1 MDKELIREQ
10 LLNILIDQY
19 KVKAERNNST
29 FDLILLGKE
38 MNMGPGD
45 LLCFFLEV
53 EKKYNININ
62 EEEIMNGGFK
72 TINSIAQLI
81 CEKSDYCLPG
91 DPNAELQ

>member
-10 LLNILIDQY
+10 LLNILIDKY
-19 KVKAERNNST
+19 KVKVEKSDST
-29 FDLILLGKE
+29 YDLNLLGKE

-62 EEEIMNGGFK
+62 ETEIMSGGFK

-81 CEKSDYCLPG
+81 REKSDYCVPG

>member
-1 MDKELIREQ
+1 MEKELIREQ
-10 LLNILIDQY
+10 LLNILIDKY
-19 KVKAERNNST
+19 KVKVEKSYST
-29 FDLILLGKE
+29 YELNLLGKE

-81 CEKSDYCLPG
+81 CEKSDYCILG